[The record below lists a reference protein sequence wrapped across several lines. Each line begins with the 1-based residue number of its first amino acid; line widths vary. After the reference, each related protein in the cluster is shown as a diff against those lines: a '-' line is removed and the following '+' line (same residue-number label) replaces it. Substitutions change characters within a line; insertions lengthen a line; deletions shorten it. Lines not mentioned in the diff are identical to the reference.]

1 MLHDEERQK
10 LENSQQ
16 KHDVSLHSENYVVI
30 SDPEAF
36 TSVVIQEKYAP
47 IWDEGKCQNYVVDM
61 GINHSTKLNE
71 AISSSLHEAW
81 VLHSGKQFRAFRH
94 QIEMLFQQTSS
105 INSVIELLFN
115 GLWKQPCDR
124 LPNKI
129 NLLKLIVEY

>member
-47 IWDEGKCQNYVVDM
+47 I
-61 GINHSTKLNE
+61 
-71 AISSSLHEAW
+71 
-81 VLHSGKQFRAFRH
+81 
-94 QIEMLFQQTSS
+94 
-105 INSVIELLFN
+105 
-115 GLWKQPCDR
+115 
-124 LPNKI
+124 
-129 NLLKLIVEY
+129 